1 MTKAEQA
8 ARIEALEKEK
18 AELLRLLGESQAAL
32 IRAMSTGATHWP
44 WSPWPAAPAPQPP
57 PAQPP
62 MWPWE
67 PVGPPVIPYS
77 PFNPFTPI
85 ITFGAVQ

>member
-32 IRAMSTGATHWP
+32 IRAMSPGATHWP
-44 WSPWPAAPAPQPP
+44 WSPWPRSQPT
-57 PAQPP
+57 
-62 MWPWE
+62 
-67 PVGPPVIPYS
+67 G
-77 PFNPFTPI
+77 
-85 ITFGAVQ
+85 